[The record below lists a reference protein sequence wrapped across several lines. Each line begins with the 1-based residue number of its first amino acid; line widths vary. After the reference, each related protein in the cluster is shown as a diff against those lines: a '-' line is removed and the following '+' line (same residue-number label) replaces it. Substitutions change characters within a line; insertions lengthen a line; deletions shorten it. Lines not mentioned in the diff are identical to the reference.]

1 MAIPSKP
8 IGQDPQSQLLWNISK
23 QMEQLI
29 AQVGAVVKNTA
40 PIIYNSYNVSTN
52 SFGACNGGVPP
63 TNVGVPNA
71 DMYNATVVFCD
82 FNATV
87 GGNATVYIGFTRS
100 GISYF
105 KQFLTSSNGLSATA
119 TSGNQ
124 LC

>member
-1 MAIPSKP
+1 MAIPSRP

-40 PIIYNSYNVSTN
+40 PIIYNPYSVSTN
-52 SFGACNGGVPP
+52 SSTACSGGVPP
-63 TNVGVPNA
+63 TSVGVPNA
-71 DMYNATVVFCD
+71 DMYTATTVFAD
-82 FNATV
+82 FNGTV
-87 GGNATVYIGFTRS
+87 GANVTVYIKFIRS
-100 GISYF
+100 GTSYF